1 VSDSKEARKGPPT
14 VISRRHF
21 TWLLAM
27 MSMIG
32 PFSTDTYI
40 PAMKA
45 METALQ
51 TNAVA
56 LTQTLTVYFFA
67 VAVMALWHGAISD
80 AVGRRPVI
88 LASLAVYVA
97 ASAGCMLAPNVSTLI
112 IFRAL
117 QGLAGGA
124 GVVVGRAMIRDR
136 FNGPDAQR
144 MQSQV
149 TLIFGLG
156 PAIAPIVGGMLVA
169 YLNWRWVFGFMLLM
183 SAITFAGVYAL
194 MPETH
199 PKEKRQPLNARAL
212 LTNYKRIFTTPQ
224 FQLLSASGSFAFGG
238 LFVYIAAA
246 PDYIL
251 KHLQLSEKEFFWI
264 FGAFIAGLMT
274 AAAISSR
281 IAGRVPIRTQMRIG
295 LSLATLGFVL
305 NTAYAYAFSS
315 PRVPWA
321 VIPLSVYGVGLG
333 LFSSATTLRL
343 LDLFPTLRGTCSSL
357 HSFATTMIAALA
369 MGVVAPLVSHS
380 MQTLAV
386 TGVIL
391 LVIGIALWFVFDRWY
406 RHVKPLED
414 K

>member
-1 VSDSKEARKGPPT
+1 
-14 VISRRHF
+14 
-21 TWLLAM
+21 

-45 METALQ
+45 METALN

-80 AVGRRPVI
+80 AVGRRPVV
-88 LASLAVYVA
+88 LTSLAVYCL
-97 ASAGCMLAPNVSTLI
+97 ASLGCMLSPNVSVLLF
-112 IFRAL
+112 FRAL

-136 FNGPDAQR
+136 FTGAEAQR

-149 TLIFGLG
+149 TIVFSLA
-156 PAIAPIVGGMLVA
+156 PALAPVVGGYMVA
-169 YLNWRWVFGFMLLM
+169 YLSWRWVFAFMVLM
-183 SAITFAGVYAL
+183 SALTWLGVYWL

-199 PKEKRQPLNARAL
+199 PKEKRQPLHVRTL
-212 LTNYKRIFTTPQ
+212 LDNYLHIFFTPP
-224 FQLLSASGSFAFGG
+224 FQLLSASGAFAFGA

-246 PDYIL
+246 PEFIL
-251 KHLQLSEKEFFWI
+251 QHLKLSETEFFWI
-264 FGAFIAGLMT
+264 FGAFITGLM
-274 AAAISSR
+274 AAAVISSR
-281 IAGRVPIRTQMRIG
+281 IAGRLPISSQMRLG
-295 LSLATLGFVL
+295 LTVATLGLTL
-305 NTAYAYAFSS
+305 NWAYVHLFT

-321 VIPLSVYGVGLG
+321 ILPLLLYGVGLG
-333 LFSSATTLRL
+333 LYTSATTLRV

-357 HSFATTMIAALA
+357 YTFATTVLAALA

-380 MQTLAV
+380 LNALAV
-386 TGVIL
+386 TGITFVVFAI
-391 LVIGIALWFVFDRWY
+391 VLWYVFERWY
-406 RHVKPLED
+406 RD
-414 K
+414 KKAAR